1 RLSGA
6 ARSGAFASVLCGVAG
21 VLRPLVQAA
30 LPTTSELPMLNEKW
44 PFLCQE
50 SLSGQATGWPFVT
63 SVPQYPA
70 SVCYSHTDSRAPDF
84 SGCRRTD
91 VLGGTK
97 SSKESSAARRGFSC
111 LVTAITAV
119 GVAYAAKNVVS
130 QFVCSMSASADVLA
144 VVKIEIKS
152 PAIPEGKNM
161 PEWGI
166 PLFVSCTTATATQ
179 DPRGVHDLYHRTPEW
194 VILTG
199 ACTHLACVSTANAG
213 DFGAYSCP
221 CHGSHCDASDRIRRG
236 PAPLNLEAPVYEFT
250 SHDLVIV
257 G

>member
-1 RLSGA
+1 
-6 ARSGAFASVLCGVAG
+6 
-21 VLRPLVQAA
+21 
-30 LPTTSELPMLNEKW
+30 
-44 PFLCQE
+44 
-50 SLSGQATGWPFVT
+50 
-63 SVPQYPA
+63 
-70 SVCYSHTDSRAPDF
+70 
-84 SGCRRTD
+84 
-91 VLGGTK
+91 
-97 SSKESSAARRGFSC
+97 
-111 LVTAITAV
+111 
-119 GVAYAAKNVVS
+119 
-130 QFVCSMSASADVLA
+130 MSASADVLA

-166 PLFVSCTTATATQ
+166 PLFVCFHLRHLELPRLG